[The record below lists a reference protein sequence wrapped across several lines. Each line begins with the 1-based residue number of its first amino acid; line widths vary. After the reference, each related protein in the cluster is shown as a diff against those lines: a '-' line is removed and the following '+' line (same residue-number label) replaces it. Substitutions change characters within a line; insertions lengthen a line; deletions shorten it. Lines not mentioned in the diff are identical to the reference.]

1 MTLGTPI
8 AVFEVAIASPLP
20 PNPHPLAPLRVGE
33 DPILPATAPASIA
46 FSSAGTTPL
55 LAALNLLASW
65 SALWLLALVRPPG
78 ICLPSLAPP
87 G

>member
-1 MTLGTPI
+1 MV
-8 AVFEVAIASPLP
+8 VFKVAIASPLP
-20 PNPHPLAPLRVGE
+20 PNPHPLVPLRVGE
-33 DPILPATAPASIA
+33 APILPATAPASIA
-46 FSSAGTTPL
+46 FSSAGSGASTTPL

-78 ICLPSLAPP
+78 ICLPSHAPP